1 LSEVRLKVEI
11 SPTYGPSRI
20 KRRTVGPLDEVEQKG
35 PYVAAASLQL
45 PPGVLGLGFSSP
57 LPLNSQLYITREAAE
72 LEATAGLTRIALSAS
87 SLRV

>member
-1 LSEVRLKVEI
+1 MERKGRNYYLR
-11 SPTYGPSRI
+11 
-20 KRRTVGPLDEVEQKG
+20 DEVEQKG

-72 LEATAGLTRIALSAS
+72 LEAAAGLTRITLSAS

>member
-1 LSEVRLKVEI
+1 MKVEI

-35 PYVAAASLQL
+35 PYAASLQL

-72 LEATAGLTRIALSAS
+72 LEAAAGLTRITLSAS